1 MSQGLRKCDIPDFV
15 KCNLA
20 STRAHDTLRLPAS
33 YESRNVVR
41 AGNSAG
47 LSRHVQ
53 GCGWAQPPC
62 LGMRLGSDAMSRIA
76 AGLGSAAMSGNA
88 VRLSCHDQ
96 DRGYRDW
103 DSESD
108 WDAPVPRAPIQHALV
123 MHQS

>member
-1 MSQGLRKCDIPDFV
+1 MSQGLRTCDILIFV

-76 AGLGSAAMSGNA
+76 AGLGSAAMSGNG
-88 VRLSCHDQ
+88 VRLSCHVQ
-96 DRGYRDW
+96 DRGYRDA
-103 DSESD
+103 DSE
-108 WDAPVPRAPIQHALV
+108 WDAPVPRAQIPHALV
-123 MHQS
+123 PHAPV